1 MAADPSETIEDIG
14 YRQVYDWLMKG
25 LPVSTI
31 SRLFRM
37 EVDTARRK
45 IRDLKPVGERN
56 GYPLYNVAEAAEFLV
71 QPKVDLEAYLKKL
84 RPQDMPQGIQKQ
96 FWDAQNGRLKFMAD
110 AGHLWRTDKVQ
121 RAVADLFKV
130 VRQRTMLFADTVDR
144 QTGLTDEQRAIVQ
157 AMADGLLNDLHDAVI
172 EHFKNL
178 PVDGDRDEIFEKGP
192 PSATLNKSTEEED
205 DPFGGL

>member
-1 MAADPSETIEDIG
+1 MAADPIDTTEEIG

-45 IRDLKPVGERN
+45 IGDLKPVGQRN
-56 GYPLYNVAEAAEFLV
+56 GYPLYNVAEAAEYLV

-84 RPQDMPQGIQKQ
+84 RPTDMPQAIQKQ

-110 AGHLWRTDKVQ
+110 AKHLWRTDRVQ
-121 RAVADLFKV
+121 HVVADAFKV
-130 VRQRTMLFADTVDR
+130 VRQRVLLFADTVDR
-144 QTGLTDEQRAIVQ
+144 QTGLTDEQRKIVQ
-157 AMADGLLNDLHDAVI
+157 AMADGLLEDLHGAIID
-172 EHFKNL
+172 HFKNL
-178 PVDGDRDEIFEKGP
+178 PPDMERDEIFEKGP
-192 PSATLNKSTEEED
+192 PSATLNKGGEED
-205 DPFGGL
+205 DPFEGL

>member
-1 MAADPSETIEDIG
+1 MAADPIETSEDIG

-37 EVDTARRK
+37 EVDTVRRK

-56 GYPLYNVAEAAEFLV
+56 GYPTYNVADAAEFLV

-110 AGHLWRTDKVQ
+110 AGHLWRTDRVQ
-121 RAVADLFKV
+121 HVIADAFKV
-130 VRQRTMLFADTVDR
+130 VRQRVLLLADTVDR
-144 QTGLTDEQRAIVQ
+144 QTGLTEEQRNIVQ
-157 AMADGLLNDLHDAVI
+157 NMADGLLNDLHNAIID
-172 EHFKNL
+172 HFKNM
-178 PVDGDRDEIFEKGP
+178 PPDMERDEIFEKGP
-192 PSATLNKSTEEED
+192 PSATLNKSADDE

>member
-1 MAADPSETIEDIG
+1 MAADPIETTEDIG
-14 YRQVYDWLMKG
+14 YRRVYDWLMKG

-31 SRLFRM
+31 ARLFRM
-37 EVDTARRK
+37 EVDTVRRK

-110 AGHLWRTDKVQ
+110 AGHLWRTDRVQ
-121 RAVADLFKV
+121 HVVADAFKV
-130 VRQRTMLFADTVDR
+130 IRQRVLLFADTVDR
-144 QTGLTDEQRAIVQ
+144 QTGLEEAQRAIVQ
-157 AMADGLLNDLHDAVI
+157 NMADGLLNDLHDAII

-178 PVDGDRDEIFEKGP
+178 PPDMERDEIYEKGP
-192 PSATLNKSTEEED
+192 PGATLNKSTDED
-205 DPFGGL
+205 EWGGL

>member
-192 PSATLNKSTEEED
+192 PSATLNKSTEED

>member
-1 MAADPSETIEDIG
+1 MAADPSETSDDIG

-25 LPVSTI
+25 LPASTI

-37 EVDTARRK
+37 EVDTCRRK

-56 GYPLYNVAEAAEFLV
+56 GYPLYSLPEAAEFLV
-71 QPKVDLEAYLKKL
+71 TPRIDLEAYLKKL
-84 RPQDMPQGIQKQ
+84 RPQDMPQGIQKS
-96 FWDAQNGRLKFMAD
+96 FWDGQNGRLKFMAD

-121 RAVADLFKV
+121 RVVADMFKV
-130 VRQRTMLFADTVDR
+130 VRQRVMLFADTVDR

-192 PSATLNKSTEEED
+192 PSATLNKSTEED